1 MPSMTDAPSFLVD
14 TRDELAQYAI
24 TALKGI
30 IDTTADAK
38 VKLDAVRELNEVLA
52 LHASKR
58 EPRSAKQTNNFF
70 GAGTAP
76 PVASIASRLDASAA
90 ARTVASA
97 EAATRAELASL
108 ADDDD

>member
-1 MPSMTDAPSFLVD
+1 MTDAPSFLVEG
-14 TRDELAQYAI
+14 RDALAEYAI

-70 GAGTAP
+70 GTGSP

-108 ADDDD
+108 ADDDE

>member
-70 GAGTAP
+70 NTP
-76 PVASIASRLDASAA
+76 PTKAISDRLDASAA
-90 ARTVASA
+90 ARRVASA